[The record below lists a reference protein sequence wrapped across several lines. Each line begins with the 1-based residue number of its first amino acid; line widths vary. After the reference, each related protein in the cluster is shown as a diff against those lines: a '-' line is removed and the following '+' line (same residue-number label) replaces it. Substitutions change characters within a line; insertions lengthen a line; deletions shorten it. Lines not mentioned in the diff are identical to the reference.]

1 VSLSRSR
8 VRVCIRLLTAP
19 DFCKTGHLQIQ
30 KGPQGVKRGQH
41 PPHERPSSSARSVW
55 LMSNMNRRI
64 RTRLPTCL
72 SMGLG
77 DFFAII

>member
-1 VSLSRSR
+1 MGSLAA
-8 VRVCIRLLTAP
+8 RLLEN
-19 DFCKTGHLQIQ
+19 L
-30 KGPQGVKRGQH
+30 
-41 PPHERPSSSARSVW
+41 
-55 LMSNMNRRI
+55 SNMNRRI